1 METSVNVRIKRTVEE
16 VLLANG
22 YLSEIQ
28 SNNIIL
34 VGLKNIKAKLII
46 IEEDKKLYFQLDVLP
61 LNEIYEDVNIYK
73 ELLLK
78 YNVGTSYP
86 VIKDDDVL
94 NLVIPIIDI
103 SIQNRIEEKIKK
115 SFLLKEESKRLL
127 DLAKKAVEIAI
138 EKDENE
144 AVEFINEQI

>member
-61 LNEIYEDVNIYK
+61 LNEIYEDVTIYK
-73 ELLLK
+73 ELLKLN
-78 YNVGTSYP
+78 YDIVPLAMAIDATDREDNILIITTTLEVENLDENELMNV
-86 VIKDDDVL
+86 
-94 NLVIPIIDI
+94 IINFED
-103 SIQNRIEEKIKK
+103 
-115 SFLLKEESKRLL
+115 
-127 DLAKKAVEIAI
+127 AI
-138 EKDENE
+138 EKAIVTLKNYYVDDLELNE
-144 AVEFINEQI
+144 GEVSGIY

>member
-73 ELLLK
+73 ELLKL
-78 YNVGTSYP
+78 
-86 VIKDDDVL
+86 
-94 NLVIPIIDI
+94 
-103 SIQNRIEEKIKK
+103 
-115 SFLLKEESKRLL
+115 
-127 DLAKKAVEIAI
+127 
-138 EKDENE
+138 
-144 AVEFINEQI
+144 

>member
-46 IEEDKKLYFQLDVLP
+46 IEEDKKLYFQLDILP
-61 LNEIYEDVNIYK
+61 INEIYEDVNLYK
-73 ELLLK
+73 ELLKLN
-78 YNVGTSYP
+78 YDIVPLAMAIDATDREDNILIITTTLEVENLDENELMNVI
-86 VIKDDDVL
+86 VNFED
-94 NLVIPIIDI
+94 
-103 SIQNRIEEKIKK
+103 
-115 SFLLKEESKRLL
+115 
-127 DLAKKAVEIAI
+127 AI
-138 EKDENE
+138 EKAVLTLKNYYIDELE
-144 AVEFINEQI
+144 INEGEISGIY

>member
-46 IEEDKKLYFQLDVLP
+46 IEENKKLYFQLDVLP

-73 ELLLK
+73 ELLKLN
-78 YNVGTSYP
+78 YDIVPLAMAIDATDREDNILIITTTLEVENLDENELMNV
-86 VIKDDDVL
+86 
-94 NLVIPIIDI
+94 IINFED
-103 SIQNRIEEKIKK
+103 
-115 SFLLKEESKRLL
+115 
-127 DLAKKAVEIAI
+127 AI
-138 EKDENE
+138 EKAIVTLKNYYVDDLELNE
-144 AVEFINEQI
+144 GEVSGIY

>member
-34 VGLKNIKAKLII
+34 VGLKNIKAKLVI

-73 ELLLK
+73 ELLKLN
-78 YNVGTSYP
+78 YDIVPLAMAIDATDREDNILIITTTLEVENLDENELMNV
-86 VIKDDDVL
+86 
-94 NLVIPIIDI
+94 IINFED
-103 SIQNRIEEKIKK
+103 
-115 SFLLKEESKRLL
+115 
-127 DLAKKAVEIAI
+127 AI
-138 EKDENE
+138 EKAIVTLKNYYVDDLELNE
-144 AVEFINEQI
+144 GEVSGIY

>member
-1 METSVNVRIKRTVEE
+1 METSVKVRIKRTVEE

-73 ELLLK
+73 ELLKLN
-78 YNVGTSYP
+78 YDIVPLAMAIDATDREDNILIITTTLEVENLDENELMNV
-86 VIKDDDVL
+86 
-94 NLVIPIIDI
+94 IINFED
-103 SIQNRIEEKIKK
+103 
-115 SFLLKEESKRLL
+115 
-127 DLAKKAVEIAI
+127 AI
-138 EKDENE
+138 EKAIVTLKNYYVDDLELNE
-144 AVEFINEQI
+144 GEVSGIY

>member
-73 ELLLK
+73 ELLKL
-78 YNVGTSYP
+78 
-86 VIKDDDVL
+86 
-94 NLVIPIIDI
+94 
-103 SIQNRIEEKIKK
+103 
-115 SFLLKEESKRLL
+115 RLRSS
-127 DLAKKAVEIAI
+127 
-138 EKDENE
+138 
-144 AVEFINEQI
+144 